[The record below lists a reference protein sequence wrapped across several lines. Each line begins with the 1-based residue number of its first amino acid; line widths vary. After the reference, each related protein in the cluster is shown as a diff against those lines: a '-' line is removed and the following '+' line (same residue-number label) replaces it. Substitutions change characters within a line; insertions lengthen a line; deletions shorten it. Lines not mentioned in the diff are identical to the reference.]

1 MIKTYNDLILAC
13 EGFEYSKEYFELYKE
28 ASEIDLMEI
37 YSSNQEFMVENA
49 ELITE
54 SADVLDGYFQE
65 AVSKE
70 ANDDVKKKTAEK
82 KGNLFKRIW
91 EKILKVLRAFRN
103 FFVRLGQNIKSRYN
117 MLVNASKLS
126 IGREYAMNNP
136 ELKKLYR
143 DFDAKMNKLS
153 NYIFVFGQNR
163 DADGV
168 IENEYIKH
176 PLMQYIRM
184 FASGKVKVQRP
195 DDSKACTPSEISKMT
210 KALSKGDVKKARDV
224 YSKVKET
231 NMISVPWVEGSLQ
244 KAVQDLKDAEDY
256 ITSLNEQY
264 QKIIYDDQSSTGDIA
279 NARNVVE
286 SVNDVI
292 IVVADSMKLYTGI
305 DNISK
310 LANEYAQKIINAVG
324 DSKKSDSEAKKTA
337 RETEAAYKER
347 EKQEQK
353 ENKEA
358 GKAYNK
364 ELKKQKR
371 AKNAA

>member
-54 SADVLDGYFQE
+54 SADVLADYFQE

-91 EKILKVLRAFRN
+91 EKILKVLHAFRN
-103 FFVRLGQNIKSRYN
+103 FFVRLGQNIRSRYN

-153 NYIFVFGQNR
+153 NYIFVLGQNR

-168 IENEYIKH
+168 VENEYIKH

-184 FASGKVKVQRP
+184 FASGKVRVQRR
-195 DDSKACTPSEISKMT
+195 DNSKAFTPNEISKMT

-231 NMISVPWVEGSLQ
+231 NMLSVPWVEGSLQ
-244 KAVQDLKDAEDY
+244 KAIQDLRDAEDY

-264 QKIIYDDQSSTGDIA
+264 QKIIYDDQASTGDIA

-286 SVNDVI
+286 SLNDVLG
-292 IVVADSMKLYTGI
+292 VVADSMKLYTGI

-324 DSKKSDSEAKKTA
+324 DSKKVAQ
-337 RETEAAYKER
+337 ETEAAYKER